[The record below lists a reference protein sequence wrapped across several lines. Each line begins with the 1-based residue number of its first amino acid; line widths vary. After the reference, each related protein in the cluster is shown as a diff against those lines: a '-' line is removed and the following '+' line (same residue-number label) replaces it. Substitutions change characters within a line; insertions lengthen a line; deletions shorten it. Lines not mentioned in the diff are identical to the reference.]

1 MTITGNFRKNNT
13 EVKFMRKKKKINPLE
28 TKGAYLTQPISQADY
43 RTADAGI
50 PIPNDENVERNKK
63 WTEENKL

>member
-1 MTITGNFRKNNT
+1 
-13 EVKFMRKKKKINPLE
+13 MRKKKKINPLE
-28 TKGAYLTQPISQADY
+28 TKGAYITQPISQADY